1 MPKNRVEPPRGTK
14 ALSLRFVYTIAI
26 TFEWDP
32 AKNEANLAKHGIDF
46 RDAVKIFEAP
56 VLEKVDTR
64 REYGETRILSF
75 GLYEDVE
82 LAVVY
87 TMRGRNR
94 RIISAR
100 RASDSERKAYRKAY
114 PDFPKARQD

>member
-1 MPKNRVEPPRGTK
+1 M
-14 ALSLRFVYTIAI
+14 SLRFVYTITI

-32 AKNEANLAKHGIDF
+32 VKNAANLAKHGVDF
-46 RDAVKIFEAP
+46 RDAVRIFEAP
-56 VLEKVDTR
+56 VLEKADTR
-64 REYGETRILSF
+64 RDCGETRVLSF
-75 GLYEDVE
+75 GLFEDFE

-100 RASDSERKAYRKAY
+100 RASSSEREAYYKAY
-114 PDFPKARQD
+114 PDITKAR

>member
-1 MPKNRVEPPRGTK
+1 
-14 ALSLRFVYTIAI
+14 LSLRFVYTISI
-26 TFEWDP
+26 TFEWNP
-32 AKNEANLAKHGIDF
+32 VKNEANLAKHRIDF
-46 RDAVKIFEAP
+46 RDAVRIFEAP

-94 RIISAR
+94 RIISAK
-100 RASDSERKAYRKAY
+100 RASDSERKTYRKAY
-114 PDFPKARQD
+114 PGLRKTRQD